1 MLSGKQIS
9 GDGVEDECELEKV
22 TINRAWSIIQ
32 MPLFDVRMRI
42 RLFNYLAEERFR
54 LLFAPALI
62 LTLLLFASAPS
73 YALGL
78 GTLTLNSHLN
88 EKLDATVPL
97 LLSGSES
104 MKKVSVTLASPA
116 EYRQMGLPW
125 NGFLKLVRVEIHN
138 RMSGTPYVKL
148 VSPLAVNAPLLSLVL
163 KSSKEGRGTYFRH
176 YQVFL
181 DPDEMPALYDKEP
194 EVIAIDN
201 ASDTSLV
208 SMDDNSGDQDSS
220 GDWART
226 GSYGPVKA
234 GDSLSEVAFRL
245 RKDKRFSNKQVML
258 ALYEANPESFANGDI
273 NHLKKGAWLQVP
285 SGEVVT
291 SYGSAAAM
299 QKLTL
304 LLTSSPAADTST
316 TIAEVKPAP
325 SASTSE
331 ELQYSGNITL
341 NKASGTPV
349 PSDSAQ
355 AVDLAAIQ
363 KLDAIHEEMMSG
375 KLQMTDLGNTVASLG
390 KSVSGIEKEMKALK
404 ADVIMLKAKSEASSS
419 SGDFNY
425 WIAGFFVILTAF
437 GVAVISLLN
446 RRQVKGA
453 WERPAEVATP
463 AASSAVTKKVVVEVK
478 EKKSPGLKPEVKPKV
493 PETLTL
499 TLEPSSP
506 AEVRME
512 SEPSPK
518 VTLENETLANKIE
531 ESLGHC
537 DYEKAEQMLQAG
549 ERQYPDSL
557 RLAALKAQLYHE
569 TEREELR
576 NELINNISE
585 SSDKKRWEEFCKVL
599 PSHVWNACFGD
610 AEGIQ

>member
-1 MLSGKQIS
+1 MNNSVL
-9 GDGVEDECELEKV
+9 
-22 TINRAWSIIQ
+22 
-32 MPLFDVRMRI
+32 
-42 RLFNYLAEERFR
+42 NYLIRMKFG
-54 LLFAPALI
+54 LLFVPVLI
-62 LTLLLFASAPS
+62 LTPLLFASAPA

-97 LLSGSES
+97 LLTGSET
-104 MKKVSVTLASPA
+104 MKKVSVELASPG

-138 RMSGTPYVKL
+138 RMSGAPYVKL

-163 KSSKEGRGTYFRH
+163 KTSKEGRGTYFRH

-181 DPDEMPALYDKEP
+181 DPNEMPALYDKKP
-194 EVIAIDN
+194 EVIAINN
-201 ASDTSLV
+201 ASDTPSV
-208 SMDDNSGDQDSS
+208 NIDNA
-220 GDWART
+220 GDWARIWR
-226 GSYGPVKA
+226 YGPVKA
-234 GDSLSEVAFRL
+234 GDSLSEVAYRL
-245 RKDKRFSNKQVML
+245 RKDKRFSNKQVMM
-258 ALYEANPESFANGDI
+258 ALYEGNPESFANGDI

-285 SGEVVT
+285 KGEVVT
-291 SYGSAAAM
+291 SYGSTVSM
-299 QKLTL
+299 QKLSRL
-304 LLTSSPAADTST
+304 LASASTSGTAT
-316 TIAEVKPAP
+316 TTEVKPAAP
-325 SASTSE
+325 SASTDE

-341 NKASGTPV
+341 NKASGT
-349 PSDSAQ
+349 ATTTQ
-355 AVDLAAIQ
+355 TADLASLQ
-363 KLDAIHEEMMSG
+363 KLDSIHEEVMSG
-375 KLQMTDLGNTVASLG
+375 KLQMSDLSNTVANLG
-390 KSVSGIEKEMKALK
+390 KSVTGIEKEMKVLK
-404 ADVIMLKAKSEASSS
+404 ADVIMLKAKAEASSS
-419 SGDFNY
+419 SEDFNY
-425 WIAGFFVILTAF
+425 WMAGFFVVLIAF
-437 GVAVISLLN
+437 GIAVISLLN

-453 WERPAEVATP
+453 WEKPAEAAAAP
-463 AASSAVTKKVVVEVK
+463 AASSAVTKKEVVEVK
-478 EKKSPGLKPEVKPKV
+478 EEKVPELKPEVKPKV

-499 TLEPSSP
+499 EPAAP
-506 AEVRME
+506 AEASME
-512 SEPSPK
+512 SESTAEVEPSPE

-576 NELINNISE
+576 NELINSISE

-610 AEGIQ
+610 GEGIQ

>member
-1 MLSGKQIS
+1 
-9 GDGVEDECELEKV
+9 
-22 TINRAWSIIQ
+22 
-32 MPLFDVRMRI
+32 MPLFDVPMRI
-42 RLFNYLAEERFR
+42 RLFNYQVEEKFR

-62 LTLLLFASAPS
+62 VMLLLFASTPS

-97 LLSGSES
+97 LLSDSET

-163 KSSKEGRGTYFRH
+163 KTSKEGRGTYFRH

-181 DPDEMPALYDKEP
+181 DPNEMPALYDRKP
-194 EVIAIDN
+194 EVLAINN
-201 ASDTSLV
+201 ASDTPLV
-208 SMDDNSGDQDSS
+208 SIDNGSDGDNS
-220 GDWART
+220 GDWARIWR
-226 GSYGPVKA
+226 YGPVKA
-234 GDSLSEVAFRL
+234 GDSLSEVAYRL

-258 ALYEANPESFANGDI
+258 ALYEGNPESFANGDI

-285 SGEVVT
+285 RGEVVT

-299 QKLTL
+299 QKFSRL
-304 LLTSSPAADTST
+304 LASSPSTGTST
-316 TIAEVKPAP
+316 TMAEVKPAP

-349 PSDSAQ
+349 SSASAQ
-355 AVDLAAIQ
+355 GVDTAAIQ

-390 KSVSGIEKEMKALK
+390 KSVSGIEKEMKTLK
-404 ADVIMLKAKSEASSS
+404 ADVIMLKAKAEASSS
-419 SGDFNY
+419 SEGFNY
-425 WIAGFFVILTAF
+425 WMAGFFVVLTAF

-453 WERPAEVATP
+453 WEKPAEEATAP
-463 AASSAVTKKVVVEVK
+463 AASSAVTKKAVVEVK
-478 EKKSPGLKPEVKPKV
+478 EEKVSELTSEVKAKV
-493 PETLTL
+493 PETLS
-499 TLEPSSP
+499 LEPVAP
-506 AEVRME
+506 AAVSIE
-512 SEPSPK
+512 SKPSPE
-518 VTLENETLANKIE
+518 VEASPELTLENETLANKIE

-610 AEGIQ
+610 SEGIQ